1 MSLAKNRL
9 KELDKGK
16 VAGVDK
22 SSGKKKKKEKTLSKR
37 AVYSITMTNF
47 FGHLFELILM
57 INNINE
63 SEYLDS
69 KLGMQKRNI
78 KLNKKFKRLS
88 SLNWHMA
95 SEPGSVDFNGK
106 MVTIYLFHIIYEID
120 RLIQRTYAKQYHDEK
135 RFKVYNMLLNN
146 IIERTDLIV
155 VGLLTRDFSY
165 SEPLHAMTQM
175 MILASG
181 KDGNILKVVDESF
194 KFLDKECGNQTVDS
208 GVIMNNIMKTAYI
221 LATMNL
227 KLKKTPEFIDGDYS
241 SDDVLMRKQIAQ
253 LGYAIMKAEA
263 KGASSFFY
271 DIMIE
276 AKPKIYCRWADVNE
290 YPELCVG
297 CQALYLLM
305 IYMDNPDVTRWVNKM
320 IA

>member
-1 MSLAKNRL
+1 
-9 KELDKGK
+9 
-16 VAGVDK
+16 
-22 SSGKKKKKEKTLSKR
+22 
-37 AVYSITMTNF
+37 
-47 FGHLFELILM
+47 
-57 INNINE
+57 
-63 SEYLDS
+63 
-69 KLGMQKRNI
+69 
-78 KLNKKFKRLS
+78 
-88 SLNWHMA
+88 
-95 SEPGSVDFNGK
+95 
-106 MVTIYLFHIIYEID
+106 
-120 RLIQRTYAKQYHDEK
+120 
-135 RFKVYNMLLNN
+135 
-146 IIERTDLIV
+146 
-155 VGLLTRDFSY
+155 
-165 SEPLHAMTQM
+165 M

-276 AKPKIYCRWADVNE
+276 ARPKI
-290 YPELCVG
+290 
-297 CQALYLLM
+297 
-305 IYMDNPDVTRWVNKM
+305 
-320 IA
+320 

>member
-1 MSLAKNRL
+1 
-9 KELDKGK
+9 
-16 VAGVDK
+16 
-22 SSGKKKKKEKTLSKR
+22 
-37 AVYSITMTNF
+37 
-47 FGHLFELILM
+47 
-57 INNINE
+57 
-63 SEYLDS
+63 
-69 KLGMQKRNI
+69 
-78 KLNKKFKRLS
+78 
-88 SLNWHMA
+88 
-95 SEPGSVDFNGK
+95 
-106 MVTIYLFHIIYEID
+106 
-120 RLIQRTYAKQYHDEK
+120 
-135 RFKVYNMLLNN
+135 
-146 IIERTDLIV
+146 
-155 VGLLTRDFSY
+155 
-165 SEPLHAMTQM
+165 
-175 MILASG
+175 
-181 KDGNILKVVDESF
+181 
-194 KFLDKECGNQTVDS
+194 
-208 GVIMNNIMKTAYI
+208 MNNIMKTAYI